1 MAKRK
6 RLSEKDIDQLL
17 GHYRAER
24 RRLAFQL
31 ETVRTAINDLQK
43 AKNALPRTAAGST
56 DAPAKRRPGR
66 PRKSENERSTA
77 PRKRSK
83 RGPGRPPKR
92 VIPPRPLNDWDNMVL
107 GAIKSANKLLPKED
121 LLTAAKQW
129 ASSRKPGMKA
139 AEIEAHL
146 TRTLQK
152 LSGRK
157 KMLGTHH
164 TGLRRGYHYGLK
176 DWFFAS
182 SGKLRKNHYDKL
194 VLTKD

>member
-6 RLSEKDIDQLL
+6 TLSEKDIDQLL

-24 RRLAFQL
+24 RRLSFQL
-31 ETVRTAINDLQK
+31 ENVRAAIVDLKK
-43 AKNALPRTAAGST
+43 AKNALPRSAAGARP
-56 DAPAKRRPGR
+56 DAPVKRKPGR
-66 PRKSENERSTA
+66 PSKSASA
-77 PRKRSK
+77 PAAKKRSK

-92 VIPPRPLNDWDNMVL
+92 VRPPRPLNEWDGMVM
-107 GAIKSANKLLPKED
+107 GAVRSAGKLMTKEE
-121 LLTAAKQW
+121 LLAAAKQW
-129 ASSRKPGMKA
+129 AGSKKPGMKA
-139 AEIEAHL
+139 AEVEAHL

-164 TGLRRGYHYGLK
+164 SGLRRGYHYGLM

-182 SGKLRKNHYDKL
+182 SGKLRKTHYDKL
-194 VLTKD
+194 ILAKD